1 MVPTLEYYLIVSN
14 GLFSVLVCGFS
25 LLSRGLWKFVWSI
38 SHVSPATVCVPLR
51 PNDPAITTT
60 ILYSG
65 GDCNLATGIYLCTL
79 QSRSIPTLL
88 LSNFYML
95 CTILFALRVFLVAR
109 ASSVSA
115 FCILGW
121 LTLHPQRERETNG
134 QRTGGKNAMQC
145 FYNCNAVVESSQVLS
160 KFLYCLQHT
169 HSGRETC
176 SITFLISTTTI
187 QLPVNSIDSVG
198 SGSEQKET
206 HCRTK
211 DDFKEMTTR
220 YQNIITRAQPILN
233 NPETPESGKL
243 INLFEHH

>member
-14 GLFSVLVCGFS
+14 GISVLVCGFS

-60 ILYSG
+60 IYSG
-65 GDCNLATGIYLCTL
+65 GDCNLATGICLCTL
-79 QSRSIPTLL
+79 QSRSIPSLF
-88 LSNFYML
+88 SNFYML

-145 FYNCNAVVESSQVLS
+145 FYNCNAVLESSQVLS
-160 KFLYCLQHT
+160 KFLYCLPHT

-176 SITFLISTTTI
+176 SITFLISTTTTSSNF
-187 QLPVNSIDSVG
+187 QSIPW
-198 SGSEQKET
+198 T
-206 HCRTK
+206 
-211 DDFKEMTTR
+211 
-220 YQNIITRAQPILN
+220 
-233 NPETPESGKL
+233 
-243 INLFEHH
+243 